1 MSYYLIDFTQK
12 DPEFNFDNLIIGKK
26 INSDQKY
33 SKYYI
38 YYEENNT
45 ASELYIKLPKIRTI
59 YNLSNH
65 KFNSL
70 NLPIYPEFDV
80 TNNFISFI
88 KTLEE
93 NILECFKKKNKE
105 FVSLIN
111 KKDSL
116 QFIRMNI
123 FDKINIT
130 SNINKPV
137 TINDFKI
144 NSQLEIVIKLSYV
157 WTNQTKIGVSSQIY
171 QIKYHAPPDQLE
183 INFIDPET
191 EPQKIDK
198 TIKKFIPNLPTQNPI
213 IQQQTP
219 IQQPIQLT
227 QTNVVIRP
235 SLADLNNAIKSL
247 RNVKIIE

>member
-1 MSYYLIDFTQK
+1 MSYYLVDFTKK

-26 INSDQKY
+26 INTDQKY

-45 ASELYIKLPKIRTI
+45 ASEIYIKLPKIRNI

-70 NLPIYPEFDV
+70 NLPIYPEFDA
-80 TNNFISFI
+80 TTGFISFI
-88 KTLEE
+88 KSLES

-130 SNINKPV
+130 SNTNKTI

-144 NSQLEIVIKLSYV
+144 NSQLEIVIKLSYI
-157 WTNQTKIGVSSQIY
+157 WTNQTKLGLSSQVY
-171 QIKYHAPPDQLE
+171 QIKYHAPPEQLE
-183 INFIDPET
+183 INFIDPEIQT
-191 EPQKIDK
+191 AKI
-198 TIKKFIPNLPTQNPI
+198 IKKFIPDVPSSYQPPSHT
-213 IQQQTP
+213 T
-219 IQQPIQLT
+219 PIQLT
-227 QTNVVIRP
+227 QNNIVIRP
-235 SLADLNNAIKSL
+235 SLADLSNAIKSL
-247 RNVKIIE
+247 RNVKNSD